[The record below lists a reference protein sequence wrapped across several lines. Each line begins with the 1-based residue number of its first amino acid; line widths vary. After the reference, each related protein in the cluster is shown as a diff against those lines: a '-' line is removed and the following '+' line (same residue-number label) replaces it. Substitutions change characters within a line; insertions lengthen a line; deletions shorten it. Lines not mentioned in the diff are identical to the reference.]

1 MRLIYIANARIP
13 TEKAHGYQIMKMCE
27 SFARRDFSVELIV
40 PERKN
45 KIKEAPFV
53 FYDLKENFKIRKI
66 KCFDFI
72 GAFPKW
78 GRVSFWLQ
86 NVFFNFYLFFAK
98 LEKDAIFYTR
108 SALAV
113 LVLRLRNKEVFFESH
128 SVAKNRKVG
137 HKFLLG
143 EKAKIIALTKEMKR
157 IYCQLGFNQ
166 GNILVASDGVDL
178 KIFVGEMK
186 KEEARKKTDLP
197 LDPSAGWAG
206 KKIVGFFGRFR
217 TMGEDKGLAGII
229 KTLVVLPK
237 EVCLLAVGGSL
248 AEIDFYKNLAV
259 KDSVSDRVIFKTAVA
274 RTELPFYQQ
283 SCDILLMP
291 FPDTEHY
298 RFYMSPLK
306 MFEYMASSRPIVATD
321 LPSIREVL
329 NEKNSVL
336 IKSDNPNE
344 LAVAIKE
351 LVDNPVFGAALAKQ
365 ARKDVEN
372 YTWEKRAEKISQFI
386 KSK

>member
-98 LEKDAIFYTR
+98 LEKDVVFYTR
-108 SALAV
+108 SALVV
-113 LVLRLRNKEVFFESH
+113 LVLRLRGRKVFFESH
-128 SVAKNRKVG
+128 SIAKNRKVG

-143 EKAKIIALTKEMKR
+143 KKARIIALTKEMKR
-157 IYCQLGFNQ
+157 IYCQLGFNRE
-166 GNILVASDGVDL
+166 NILVAPDGVDL
-178 KIFVGEMK
+178 KIFGGEIS
-186 KEEARKKTDLP
+186 KEEAEMKTNLP
-197 LDPSAGWAG
+197 ADPPVGQAG
-206 KKIVGFFGRFR
+206 KKIIGYFGRFR

-229 KTLVVLPK
+229 ETLVVLPK

-259 KDSVSDRVIFKTAVA
+259 KNSVSDRVIFKTAVA

-283 SCDILLMP
+283 ACDILLMP

-306 MFEYMASSRPIVATD
+306 MFEYMASERPIIATD

-329 NEKNSVL
+329 NEKSSVL
-336 IKSDNPNE
+336 IKPDNPNE
-344 LAVAIKE
+344 LAVVIKK
-351 LVDNPVFGAALAKQ
+351 LVHNPVFGAALAKQ

>member
-27 SFARRDFSVELIV
+27 SFAGRRFSVELIV

-98 LEKDAIFYTR
+98 LEKDVVFYTR
-108 SALAV
+108 SARVV
-113 LVLRLRNKEVFFESH
+113 LVLRLRGRKVFFESH
-128 SVAKNRKVG
+128 SIAKNRKVG

-143 EKAKIIALTKEMKR
+143 KKARIIALTKEMKTN
-157 IYCQLGFNQ
+157 FP
-166 GNILVASDGVDL
+166 ADPA
-178 KIFVGEMK
+178 VGQ
-186 KEEARKKTDLP
+186 
-197 LDPSAGWAG
+197 AG
-206 KKIVGFFGRFR
+206 KKIIGYFGRFR

-229 KTLVVLPK
+229 ETLVVLPK

-259 KDSVSDRVIFKTAVA
+259 KNSVSDRV
-274 RTELPFYQQ
+274 
-283 SCDILLMP
+283 
-291 FPDTEHY
+291 
-298 RFYMSPLK
+298 
-306 MFEYMASSRPIVATD
+306 
-321 LPSIREVL
+321 
-329 NEKNSVL
+329 
-336 IKSDNPNE
+336 
-344 LAVAIKE
+344 
-351 LVDNPVFGAALAKQ
+351 
-365 ARKDVEN
+365 
-372 YTWEKRAEKISQFI
+372 
-386 KSK
+386 

>member
-1 MRLIYIANARIP
+1 M
-13 TEKAHGYQIMKMCE
+13 
-27 SFARRDFSVELIV
+27 
-40 PERKN
+40 
-45 KIKEAPFV
+45 
-53 FYDLKENFKIRKI
+53 
-66 KCFDFI
+66 
-72 GAFPKW
+72 
-78 GRVSFWLQ
+78 
-86 NVFFNFYLFFAK
+86 
-98 LEKDAIFYTR
+98 
-108 SALAV
+108 
-113 LVLRLRNKEVFFESH
+113 
-128 SVAKNRKVG
+128 
-137 HKFLLG
+137 
-143 EKAKIIALTKEMKR
+143 
-157 IYCQLGFNQ
+157 
-166 GNILVASDGVDL
+166 
-178 KIFVGEMK
+178 
-186 KEEARKKTDLP
+186 
-197 LDPSAGWAG
+197 
-206 KKIVGFFGRFR
+206 
-217 TMGEDKGLAGII
+217 
-229 KTLVVLPK
+229 
-237 EVCLLAVGGSL
+237 GGSL

-259 KDSVSDRVIFKTAVA
+259 KDSVSDSVIFKTAVA